1 MSDFVKIMHKAVA
14 GSLVILAGVF
24 VACEKDSADK
34 SVAENSEYPRAET
47 LYIGGFDWAPPTTF
61 NPLDYDPN
69 FPIDGNV
76 RLMYETLVTYNQI
89 TDKLEPMLADS
100 FTRTDSSIVVHL
112 DKNAKWNNGTPVTVD
127 DVIYSFHID
136 SILPTPRHGNWEYL
150 TSVTADNSNNITFLF
165 NKKNKNPLIILN
177 AIAETSILPKSV
189 FEPIIEGAKEG
200 KAYNFGK
207 VVEFKNDNSPVVSGP
222 YNLKTF
228 SPDLGIEGMDVTL
241 WSSNNYI
248 KDEITEVTDFDGV
261 TLSKYVRAKAYSRMM
276 GVAYSNI
283 DKRNLDHILCLV
295 RDDFFPISSKMFSDS
310 FNELFASD
318 DRETRVLNVRDWV
331 SRIFKD
337 PLHDDCIIC
346 VDLYNQIVAGVLA
359 GLCGNPDLYPSLYRG
374 SDYSLFIPNES
385 SSKEGFEE
393 GYANPTAAIVS
404 AAMIL
409 SDLGMRDAS
418 RKVTDALSGT
428 YVAGER
434 TPDVGGTL
442 TTEEFTQRVISRL

>member
-1 MSDFVKIMHKAVA
+1 MNLEKI
-14 GSLVILAGVF
+14 LVLSG
-24 VACEKDSADK
+24 DG
-34 SVAENSEYPRAET
+34 
-47 LYIGGFDWAPPTTF
+47 IGP
-61 NPLDYDPN
+61 
-69 FPIDGNV
+69 
-76 RLMYETLVTYNQI
+76 
-89 TDKLEPMLADS
+89 
-100 FTRTDSSIVVHL
+100 
-112 DKNAKWNNGTPVTVD
+112 
-127 DVIYSFHID
+127 
-136 SILPTPRHGNWEYL
+136 
-150 TSVTADNSNNITFLF
+150 SVTASAEAVIRAAVGDEVEILHGSIGQSAYESTGSYL
-165 NKKNKNPLIILN
+165 PHETLDLID
-177 AIAETSILPKSV
+177 ECKV
-189 FEPIIEGAKEG
+189 II
-200 KAYNFGK
+200 
-207 VVEFKNDNSPVVSGP
+207 SGP
-222 YNLKTF
+222 TAVPENVKDPLEQLKIQLDLFSRCRWFKTF